1 MTAQSEA
8 KRVAEELTEAERNDL
23 SALHYTH
30 HNHLYGGIFDGF
42 TAERIIRFKQLKL
55 ARWYVPKGC
64 QAPLAKITPF
74 GLRVHAALKGGDH
87 G

>member
-1 MTAQSEA
+1 MTAQPEA
-8 KRVAEELTEAERNDL
+8 KRVAEGLTKAERSDL
-23 SALHYTH
+23 SALHNAH
-30 HNHLYGGIFDGF
+30 HNHIYGGIFDGF

-74 GLRVHAALKGGDH
+74 GLEVLALLKEQSQ
-87 G
+87 